1 MVNNILSNDSG
12 KVFSK
17 KLIIVFLVF
26 ILFSGFI
33 WLRYSNR
40 VRIETA
46 AYGELVISNKSSGL
60 IIRDEKVFYSPYQG
74 EVDLLKSGGERVSYG
89 EEILSINSENKEI
102 AIHAKN
108 NGVISF
114 AVDGWESTLTP
125 ENINKFDVERK
136 KEISS
141 NYSHLI
147 SGNEVEEED
156 PLYRIVDNKN
166 IYLYLFIS
174 NEWGERISEGDEV
187 VIQPQGSEK
196 QFNARI
202 KKNIKH
208 ESENIAYV
216 KINRFPD
223 SWLNIRTVDIK
234 MIKDVHE
241 GILIPREAIY
251 NTPQGRGVLK
261 FSDGE
266 QYNFTEITVEA
277 TGQDYAV
284 VRGVNIGEQ
293 IVVNPQATNYGGRQ

>member
-1 MVNNILSNDSG
+1 MVNNILSNNSG

-17 KLIIVFLVF
+17 KFIIVFLVF

-74 EVDLLKSGGERVSYG
+74 EVDLLKSDGERVSYG